1 MAKVS
6 RGLTI
11 IWFNPNC
18 LEAVKVYIGP
28 KLEAPIN
35 LESKNGI
42 LITYKKNLLIGY
54 YRYRGVLVTELVSP
68 RVLDYT
74 NILLTLS

>member
-1 MAKVS
+1 MAKIS
-6 RGLTI
+6 EGLTI
-11 IWFNPNC
+11 IWFNPNY
-18 LEAVKVYIGP
+18 LEVVKVYIGL
-28 KLEAPIN
+28 KLEALIN
-35 LESKNGI
+35 LESKNRI